1 MSEID
6 AHIATFA
13 LPVQE
18 RLTLV
23 RQTIRAEAPD
33 AVEVISYGIPTF
45 DLDGKHLVHFA
56 GYAHHIGLYPGAQA
70 MVVFADAL
78 AGFKT
83 AKGSAQFPHDQ
94 PLPVA
99 LIAEITRW
107 RVAQVLAKRSTK
119 RRTRAAS

>member
-1 MSEID
+1 MSAID
-6 AHIATFA
+6 AHIATFPP
-13 LPVQE
+13 PVQE

-23 RQTIRAEAPD
+23 RQTIRAESPD
-33 AVEVISYGIPTF
+33 AAEVISYGIPTF

-83 AKGSAQFPHDQ
+83 AKGSVQFPHDQ
-94 PLPVA
+94 PLPLTLV
-99 LIAEITRW
+99 AEITRW
-107 RVAQVLAKRSTK
+107 RVAQVVAKRGAK
-119 RRTRAAS
+119 RRTRATS